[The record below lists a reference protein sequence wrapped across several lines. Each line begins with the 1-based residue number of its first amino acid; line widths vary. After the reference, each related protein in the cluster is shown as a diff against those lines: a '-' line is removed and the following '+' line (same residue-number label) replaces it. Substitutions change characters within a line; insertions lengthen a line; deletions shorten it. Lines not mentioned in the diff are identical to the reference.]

1 MTAPA
6 LPTAPRLAAILSA
19 KVQGDGTEYTA
30 LLRQLSAS
38 EPAAAAQTLLAL
50 AQVASCVK
58 LESHANL
65 VELALRQ
72 RWREDQV
79 LGDATL
85 SFVQEVV
92 SASPGFLRPCLDA
105 LVCAFLPEETR
116 ERKSSR
122 SPAVSS
128 SPSVSAMPAA
138 WLAPRLHTALRG
150 ILKACPLGT
159 SQLFQCIK
167 EHFPHRRR
175 DLNCHRE
182 YLTQTLEAASYATEL
197 LPRLMPMLV
206 ERLVELDVE
215 LTLQQRELEEGDP
228 DDDEIFEVDY
238 TVTNTEEAE
247 AMRRN
252 ANKLDAMLVLMFDFI
267 ERVCS
272 PDGGNAERAQ
282 QLFDSLLAAFENS
295 LLHTYKCKCTQ
306 FLLFY
311 CCSFKPAFASTFVH
325 VLLAQLRSEQLH
337 TEARIASAGYL
348 ASFVARARYLPLESA
363 LDAVGQLLAWASNYH
378 LVQSARQAG
387 QPAALDVQLHGV
399 FYSAVQ
405 GVLYALC
412 FKQVQL
418 STAECAPFCA
428 ALKPKLQAVL
438 DGGLNPLKFCQDT
451 VVAEFEKLPLCECAH
466 IIAANER
473 TAVGSHNVG
482 GGVNRLDDFFPFDP
496 LLLRYAQERVHP
508 LYKTWEAL
516 PDPNERA
523 SNVSS
528 EAVSESLGNSFQV
541 RVSPRRTA
549 LQRSRGRRAA
559 AHAHPLSPRAHTP
572 CAPTL
577 PPPDCAGDVR
587 HSGRP
592 GHVDAPAAQGTGTNR
607 TRTDHHDGGLPT
619 VRAAVVSCNSLPR
632 GVDYCVRGCASL
644 TSRVDSAV

>member
-1 MTAPA
+1 MCMSIPSVRATRSRRRGRPTFTLTHSMAAPP
-6 LPTAPRLAAILSA
+6 LPTSPRLAAILSA
-19 KVQGDGTEYTA
+19 KVQGDGAEYTA

-38 EPAAAAQTLLAL
+38 EPAAAAQILQAL

-65 VELALRQ
+65 VEVALRQ

-122 SPAVSS
+122 SPAASS
-128 SPSVSAMPAA
+128 AAAPSAAAAPAL
-138 WLAPRLHTALRG
+138 WLAPRLHMALRG
-150 ILKACPLGT
+150 ILRACPLGT

-182 YLTQTLEAASYATEL
+182 YLTQTLEAASYATEV

-215 LTLQQRELEEGDP
+215 LTLQQRELEEGD
-228 DDDEIFEVDY
+228 DGDDEIFEVDAI
-238 TVTNTEEAE
+238 VFLPEEAE

-267 ERVCS
+267 ERACS

-311 CCSFKPAFASTFVH
+311 CCSFKPAYASTFVH
-325 VLLAQLRSEQLH
+325 VLLTQLRSEQLH
-337 TEARIASAGYL
+337 TEARIVSAAYL
-348 ASFVARARYLPLESA
+348 ASFVARARYLPLEST
-363 LDAVGQLLAWASNYH
+363 LDAVGQLLAWASDYH
-378 LVQSARQAG
+378 LVQAARQAG

-418 STAECAPFCA
+418 ATAECAPFRA
-428 ALKPKLQAVL
+428 ALTPQLQAVL

-451 VVAEFEKLPLCECAH
+451 VVAEFEKLSLCECAH

-496 LLLRYAQERVHP
+496 LLLRFASERVKP

-516 PDPNERA
+516 PDPHERA

-528 EAVSESLGNSFQV
+528 EAPSEALGASFQAMSV
-541 RVSPRRTA
+541 TPDDLDTLMRQRLKEQAHIPATMTGGFPR
-549 LQRSRGRRAA
+549 
-559 AHAHPLSPRAHTP
+559 
-572 CAPTL
+572 
-577 PPPDCAGDVR
+577 
-587 HSGRP
+587 
-592 GHVDAPAAQGTGTNR
+592 
-607 TRTDHHDGGLPT
+607 
-619 VRAAVVSCNSLPR
+619 
-632 GVDYCVRGCASL
+632 
-644 TSRVDSAV
+644 

>member
-1 MTAPA
+1 MAAPP
-6 LPTAPRLAAILSA
+6 LPTSPRLAAILSA
-19 KVQGDGTEYTA
+19 KVQGDGAEYTA

-38 EPAAAAQTLLAL
+38 EPAAAAQILQAL

-65 VELALRQ
+65 VEVALRQ

-122 SPAVSS
+122 SPAASS
-128 SPSVSAMPAA
+128 AAAPSAAAAPAL
-138 WLAPRLHTALRG
+138 WLAPRLHMALRG
-150 ILKACPLGT
+150 ILRACPLGT

-167 EHFPHRRR
+167 DHFPHRRR

-182 YLTQTLEAASYATEL
+182 YLTQTLEAASYATEV

-215 LTLQQRELEEGDP
+215 LTLQQRELEEGD
-228 DDDEIFEVDY
+228 DGDDEIFEVDAI
-238 TVTNTEEAE
+238 VFLPEEAE

-267 ERVCS
+267 ERACS

-311 CCSFKPAFASTFVH
+311 CCSFKPAYASTFVH
-325 VLLAQLRSEQLH
+325 VLLTQLRSEQLH
-337 TEARIASAGYL
+337 TEARIVSAAYL
-348 ASFVARARYLPLESA
+348 ASFVARARYLPLEST
-363 LDAVGQLLAWASNYH
+363 LDAVGQLLAWASDYH
-378 LVQSARQAG
+378 LLQAARQAG

-418 STAECAPFCA
+418 ATAECAPFRA
-428 ALKPKLQAVL
+428 ALTPQLQAVL

-451 VVAEFEKLPLCECAH
+451 VVAEFEKLSLCECAH

-496 LLLRYAQERVHP
+496 LLLRFASERVHP

-516 PDPNERA
+516 PDPHERA

-528 EAVSESLGNSFQV
+528 EAPSESLGASFQV
-541 RVSPRRTA
+541 RVSPRRPA
-549 LQRSRGRRAA
+549 RLRSRAA
-559 AHAHPLSPRAHTP
+559 APQLARARAHPLSPRPIAPNPDAAPLPNAQAMSVTPDDLDTLMRQRLKEQAHI
-572 CAPTL
+572 
-577 PPPDCAGDVR
+577 
-587 HSGRP
+587 
-592 GHVDAPAAQGTGTNR
+592 PATMTG
-607 TRTDHHDGGLPT
+607 GF
-619 VRAAVVSCNSLPR
+619 PR
-632 GVDYCVRGCASL
+632 
-644 TSRVDSAV
+644 

>member
-1 MTAPA
+1 MEEVLHVHVYPVREGNKKSPQRSPDLHSMAAPP
-6 LPTAPRLAAILSA
+6 LPTSPRLAAILSA
-19 KVQGDGTEYTA
+19 KVQGDGAEYTA

-38 EPAAAAQTLLAL
+38 EPAAAAQILQAL

-65 VELALRQ
+65 VEVALRQ

-122 SPAVSS
+122 SPAASS
-128 SPSVSAMPAA
+128 AAAPSAAAAPAL
-138 WLAPRLHTALRG
+138 WLAPRLHMALRG
-150 ILKACPLGT
+150 ILRACPLGT

-182 YLTQTLEAASYATEL
+182 YLTQTLEAASYATEV

-215 LTLQQRELEEGDP
+215 LTLQQRELEEGD
-228 DDDEIFEVDY
+228 DGDDEIFEVDAI
-238 TVTNTEEAE
+238 VFLPEEAE

-267 ERVCS
+267 ERACS

-311 CCSFKPAFASTFVH
+311 CCSFKPAYASTFVH
-325 VLLAQLRSEQLH
+325 VLLTQLRSEQLH
-337 TEARIASAGYL
+337 TEARIVSAAYL

-363 LDAVGQLLAWASNYH
+363 LDAVGQLLAWASDYH
-378 LVQSARQAG
+378 LVQAARQAG

-418 STAECAPFCA
+418 ATPECAPFRA
-428 ALKPKLQAVL
+428 ALTPQLQAIL

-451 VVAEFEKLPLCECAH
+451 VVAEFERLSLCECAH

-496 LLLRYAQERVHP
+496 LLLRFASERVKP

-516 PDPNERA
+516 PDPHERA

-528 EAVSESLGNSFQV
+528 EAPSEALGASFQAMSV
-541 RVSPRRTA
+541 TPDDLDTLMRQRLKEQAHIPATMTGGFPR
-549 LQRSRGRRAA
+549 
-559 AHAHPLSPRAHTP
+559 
-572 CAPTL
+572 
-577 PPPDCAGDVR
+577 
-587 HSGRP
+587 
-592 GHVDAPAAQGTGTNR
+592 
-607 TRTDHHDGGLPT
+607 
-619 VRAAVVSCNSLPR
+619 
-632 GVDYCVRGCASL
+632 
-644 TSRVDSAV
+644 